1 MVLCCNSLSNM
12 SWDDYTQAI
21 LRLELPEGE
30 IEVVPGAFGRF
41 SGTFP
46 GNGRPFHIITA
57 HNPGGHPS
65 SPEDNALAQSR
76 LVARVAETALEHY
89 PAAGGDRAW
98 EHVEASLAV
107 VGLDREQACA
117 LGREFGQDAIFEWSP
132 TALAVLSCT
141 NARAHYTGWVSSP
154 VKGAVG
160 AQPSEDQ
167 AMVEDARP
175 TAVPQLEPESP
186 AAELERQERAAE
198 SARRHDDWAAKL
210 ERAKVDRAAVDDEY
224 FRVLGTR
231 TGLLFDLR
239 DEDSD
244 TEIGVF
250 GTGSTIE
257 IRQTDYP
264 DLPIADIA
272 KELYA
277 ALESRFTD
285 AFPVFT
291 SGEWDAGDIA
301 YTLGGAFGPPYI
313 DGLEWSGGDLFP
325 DDYGVPLPP
334 RNEAPPSCLVATL
347 QIDWVDGAS
356 FSPGSDSGNT
366 ELLRIGP
373 IFVSRGDEWANV
385 LKATTEEGALHEFE
399 NDLPDQ
405 EGLEK
410 TLFVESRRDEYAAE
424 VKLLAE
430 RQQPPTPSKM

>member
-1 MVLCCNSLSNM
+1 M

-21 LRLELPEGE
+21 LRLELSEGE

-41 SGTFP
+41 TGTFP
-46 GNGRPFHIITA
+46 VNGRPVHIITA
-57 HNPGGHPS
+57 HNPGGHLS
-65 SPEDNALAQSR
+65 SPDDNEVAQSR

-89 PAAGGDRAW
+89 PAERGDRAW
-98 EHVEASLAV
+98 EHVEPSLAV

-132 TALAVLSCT
+132 GALAVLSCT
-141 NARAHYTGWVSSP
+141 DARAHYTGWVSSP
-154 VKGAVG
+154 VMGASGV
-160 AQPSEDQ
+160 QPSEEQ
-167 AMVEDARP
+167 AMVKDGWSAE
-175 TAVPQLEPESP
+175 VSQLEPESP

-198 SARRHDDWAAKL
+198 SARRHHDRVAKL
-210 ERAKVDRAAVDDEY
+210 ERAKLDRAAVDDEY

-231 TGLLFDLR
+231 TGFLFDLR

-264 DLPIADIA
+264 DVPIADIP
-272 KELYA
+272 KQLYA
-277 ALESRFTD
+277 VLESRFTD
-285 AFPVFT
+285 AAPVFT

-313 DGLEWSGGDLFP
+313 DGVEWSEVDMFP
-325 DDYGVPLPP
+325 DDYAVPLPP
-334 RNEAPPSCLVATL
+334 RGEAPPSCLIATL

-385 LKATTEEGALHEFE
+385 LKATTEDGALREFE

-410 TLFVESRRDEYAAE
+410 TLFVESR
-424 VKLLAE
+424 
-430 RQQPPTPSKM
+430 P

>member
-1 MVLCCNSLSNM
+1 MFCSTMRKTTGDREM
-12 SWDDYTQAI
+12 SWDDYTRAI

-41 SGTFP
+41 TGTFP
-46 GNGRPFHIITA
+46 GNGRPVHIVTA
-57 HNPGGHPS
+57 HNPGGRLS
-65 SPEDNALAQSR
+65 SPDDNAVAQSR

-98 EHVEASLAV
+98 EHVEPSLAV

-132 TALAVLSCT
+132 EVLAVLSCT
-141 NARAHYTGWVSSP
+141 DARAHYTGWVSSP
-154 VKGAVG
+154 VMGTSG
-160 AQPSEDQ
+160 TQPSEEH
-167 AMVEDARP
+167 AMVEDAP
-175 TAVPQLEPESP
+175 PAEVPQLEPESP

-198 SARRHDDWAAKL
+198 SARRHDDWVAKL
-210 ERAKVDRAAVDDEY
+210 ERAKLDRAAVDDGY

-231 TGLLFDLR
+231 TGFLFDLR

-264 DLPIADIA
+264 DVLIADIA

-277 ALESRFTD
+277 VLESRFTD
-285 AFPVFT
+285 AVPVFT

-301 YTLGGAFGPPYI
+301 YTLGMAFGPPYI
-313 DGLEWSGGDLFP
+313 DGVEWSGVDMFP
-325 DDYGVPLPP
+325 DDYAVPLPP
-334 RNEAPPSCLVATL
+334 RCEAPSSCLIATL

-385 LKATTEEGALHEFE
+385 LKATTEDGALREFE

-410 TLFVESRRDEYAAE
+410 TLFVESR
-424 VKLLAE
+424 
-430 RQQPPTPSKM
+430 P